1 MTNTMTRLPPAGWY
15 RETDD
20 STVTR
25 WWDGEA
31 WTNRTHILTR
41 RELREQ
47 LRSVDTGEVR
57 TVIAPA
63 EYGIVS
69 VAINRTRDSVMTSA
83 DDLLHAAGFTP
94 R

>member
-15 RETDD
+15 RESDD

-41 RELREQ
+41 RELR
-47 LRSVDTGEVR
+47 
-57 TVIAPA
+57 
-63 EYGIVS
+63 
-69 VAINRTRDSVMTSA
+69 
-83 DDLLHAAGFTP
+83 
-94 R
+94 